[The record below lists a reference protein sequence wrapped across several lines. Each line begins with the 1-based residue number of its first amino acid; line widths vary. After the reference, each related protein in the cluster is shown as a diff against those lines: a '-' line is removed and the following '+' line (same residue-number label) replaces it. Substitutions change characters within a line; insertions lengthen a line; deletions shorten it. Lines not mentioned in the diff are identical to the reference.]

1 MPDRESI
8 RDHLDGIFKA
18 AAATG
23 TAAETIGPP
32 MIRKSWERCL
42 HNFGLDPG
50 RVHKP
55 VVLSSTEL
63 TEYRDR
69 ADEIAWCAKGEIQ
82 RLYRRLGDL
91 GYVILL
97 TDDNGVTIDYLGND
111 GMRDV
116 LREAG
121 LYLGAVWAEDNQGTN
136 GVGTCLQE
144 GVSLSVVMDDH
155 FAAHNIGLTCT
166 VAPIRGPDGDVRAV
180 LDISTDRPTSRE
192 IQAVLRT
199 VVENAAQRIE
209 NNLFCRHHRP
219 HWLLSLA
226 RDPEVMD
233 EADRAYLAVDDS
245 GRTLAIDHRLRQL
258 LAVDGKQAVP
268 GRPIQEVIGLTMED
282 IARIA
287 RQSSPVALAD
297 GGPFPFLSVQ
307 SSPDTPSGR
316 AMPARTRPA
325 RIRPRPALPTAAGP
339 LTLDALAG
347 WEPSLQHEVG
357 VLRRLT
363 HSGLPILFTG
373 ETGTG
378 KEAFAR
384 AFHRE
389 GPRAAKPFVAV
400 NCAALPESLIEAEL
414 FGYRA
419 GAFTGANPKGARG
432 KILAAEGGVLFLDE
446 IGDMPLASQTRLL
459 RVLAEGEVTPLG
471 DGEPRKVNIQIVCA
485 THRNLA
491 EEVEAGRF
499 RADLLYR
506 LNAATFSLP
515 PLRDRHDRA
524 RLIETCLARVAGER
538 EPGGLLSAEAM
549 RILAAHDWPGNM
561 RELSNVLTYA
571 VAVSDGG
578 PIEPEHL
585 PPGLARPGRAGQDDA
600 DCLRAALAATGGH
613 ATEAASR
620 LGISRATLYR
630 RLGQHGID
638 PGDFRL

>member
-1 MPDRESI
+1 MPDRDTI
-8 RDHLDGIFKA
+8 REHLDGIFKA

-23 TAAETIGPP
+23 TAGETVGPP

-55 VVLSSTEL
+55 VVLTSTEL

-69 ADEIAWCAKGEIQ
+69 ADEIAWCARGEIQ

-111 GMRDV
+111 AMRDV
-116 LREAG
+116 LRAAG

-166 VAPIRGPDGDVRAV
+166 VAPIHGPDGDVRAV
-180 LDISTDRPTSRE
+180 LDISTDRPTTRE

-199 VVENAAQRIE
+199 VVENAARRIE

-226 RDPEVMD
+226 PDPEVMD

-245 GRTLAIDHRLRQL
+245 GRMLAIDHRLRQL
-258 LAVDGKQAVP
+258 LAEDGKPADP
-268 GRPIQEVIGLTMED
+268 GRPIDEVIGLTMED

-287 RQSSPVALAD
+287 RQSSPVALAG

-307 SSPDTPSGR
+307 SSPGKRPGRTAPKRARPTP
-316 AMPARTRPA
+316 PAATE
-325 RIRPRPALPTAAGP
+325 P

-347 WEPSLQHEVG
+347 WEPVLRREVG

-363 HSGLPILFTG
+363 NSGLPTLFTG

-414 FGYRA
+414 FGYRP

-432 KILAAEGGVLFLDE
+432 KVLAADGGVLFLDE

-459 RVLAEGEVTPLG
+459 RVLSEGEVTPLG
-471 DGEPRKVNIQIVCA
+471 DGAPVGVDIQIVCA
-485 THRNLA
+485 THQDLA

-506 LNAATFSLP
+506 LNAATFRLP

-524 RLIETCLARVAGER
+524 ALIETCLVRVCAERGLDCALSGE
-538 EPGGLLSAEAM
+538 
-549 RILAAHDWPGNM
+549 AAHILQAHGWPGNM
-561 RELSNVLTYA
+561 RELTNVLTYA
-571 VAVSDGG
+571 AAVSGG
-578 PIEPEHL
+578 GAIGPEHL
-585 PPGLARPGRAGQDDA
+585 PSGLGPSEAIDSDDA
-600 DCLRAALAATGGH
+600 DCLRTALAATGGR
-613 ATEAASR
+613 ATEAARR

-630 RLGQHGID
+630 RLARHGID
-638 PGDFRL
+638 PADFRR